1 MGDERSE
8 PQPSRVTHHGSRITG
23 SYPALDV
30 LLLLFILNLALQI
43 PTEPDFG
50 WHLRTGLDL
59 LQHGWQMPT
68 TDPYSHTMSDWPWVE
83 HAWLTD
89 GVIALIHRGLG
100 GAGLLGAILFFA
112 AVTVGAFAVAAGPA
126 RADRISRLIAVA
138 AALWVARPF
147 LGARTQ
153 LVTLL
158 GFALVLW
165 IWHQS
170 REGRPVWLWAVPP
183 LFLLWANL
191 HGGFTAGLFALALML
206 VVSAVARV
214 VVVRWPEVA
223 RQLEEPVPAWPQI
236 GWLALAIGAAT
247 ALTFVNPYGWRL
259 HQEILLS
266 LSDRFMLET
275 LHEWQPL
282 SLQTHAGKLYAGYLV
297 GLGAAMGM
305 GYRRIEPIRWVV
317 LAVFLGL
324 SLRHWRN
331 IPFFLIVSLP
341 LAAEMLAMIATRA
354 MAWMPAA
361 ARRSKEWGLAL
372 TCVVAIGLGVL
383 GPEHLTRIV
392 RSGLAAEEF
401 FRDTSYPIEAVQ
413 WIKANRNQVGARMF
427 NEYGHG
433 GFLLWWLPGERIF
446 IDGRMPA
453 WRIDDRRIFE
463 DYLAL
468 TNWDPPALGVLDK
481 YLVDWALVKRESP
494 LERALGG
501 EHGWR
506 MIYEDAKVRIYV
518 RRPE

>member
-1 MGDERSE
+1 VGKTTFVAINDL
-8 PQPSRVTHHGSRITG
+8 RITNNA
-23 SYPALDV
+23 SFFALDV
-30 LLLLFILNLALQI
+30 LLLLFILTLALQT

-59 LQHGWQMPT
+59 IAHGWQMPT
-68 TDPYSHTMSDWPWVE
+68 TDPHSHTMPDWPWVE

-89 GVIALIHRGLG
+89 GLLALIHRGLG
-100 GAGLLGAILFFA
+100 GAGLLGVILFFA
-112 AVTVGAFAVAAGPA
+112 AVTAGAFLLAAVPAQAG
-126 RADRISRLIAVA
+126 RTSKLIAVV

-165 IWHQS
+165 IWHRS
-170 REGRPVWLWAVPP
+170 RQGRPAWLWMLPP
-183 LFLLWANL
+183 LFLLWGNL
-191 HGGFTAGLFALALML
+191 HGGFTAGLFLLA
-206 VVSAVARV
+206 VVLAVSVTMRV
-214 VVVRWPEVA
+214 AVTRWPEAMQRV
-223 RQLEEPVPAWPQI
+223 EEPVPVWPQI
-236 GWLALAIGAAT
+236 GRLALAIGAAT

-259 HQEILLS
+259 HQEIVQS

-282 SLQTHAGKLYAGYLV
+282 SLETYAGKLYIGYLA
-297 GLGAAMGM
+297 GLGAVMGL
-305 GYRRIEPIRWVV
+305 GYRRIEPVRWAV
-317 LAVFLGL
+317 LAVFLAV
-324 SLRHWRN
+324 SIRHWRN

-341 LAAEMLAMIATRA
+341 LLSELLATCAERA
-354 MAWMPAA
+354 MTWLPAA

-372 TCVVAIGLGVL
+372 ACVIGIGLSVL
-383 GPEHLTRIV
+383 GPDHVTRVV
-392 RSGLAAEEF
+392 RSGLATEEF
-401 FRDTSYPIEAVQ
+401 FRDTHYPIEAVQ
-413 WIKANRNQVGARMF
+413 WIKANQDKVGARMF

-453 WRIDDRRIFE
+453 WRIGDRRIFE

-481 YLVDWALVKRESP
+481 YLVDWALVTRDSP
-494 LERALGG
+494 LGRALSGAR
-501 EHGWR
+501 GWL
-506 MIYEDAKVRIYV
+506 MIYEDAKVRIYA
-518 RRPE
+518 RRLE